1 MSTSNYQS
9 LSFSLDLGSDTITKL
24 RFTYPQS
31 GYDTHDS
38 VSLQSIT
45 LSNSTQNESSFLY
58 FDRVNGKD
66 QNNKTSTAASDYGL
80 YLNSGVTGA
89 NPGNNA
95 GFGYDLDIDSL
106 SIDGAELS
114 KYSDNISIN
123 LELHELNKF
132 DGSVLINFQAWF
144 EELGDWKDI
153 GTISTTDKKEAN
165 ADWQQITNLPNPQPP
180 IIGYDEDLPIPTPPL
195 NDENILEIKQ
205 PENKKNVGDFI
216 ANENVS
222 WALDG
227 VDSGLFEINPDGDLE
242 FKTAPDFENP
252 TDSGKDNNY
261 DLSVIATDSDSE
273 VTTQQVTIQV
283 EDEDESP
290 IIGYDGELPIPT
302 PPLND
307 EKVLE
312 IKQPENKKNVGD
324 FIANENV
331 GWTLDGVDSGLFE
344 ITPDGDLKFKTAP
357 DYENPTDNGKDNNYD
372 LNVIA
377 TDANFESTTQPVAIE
392 VTDESECEIVI
403 EGEGTNNETLKFSS
417 DASCLDESIWLSISL
432 TDSLAGK
439 LTNNDWV
446 GVNILNDEGTVIKLN
461 GLGHEYTDNN
471 QEVLSNKPLLV
482 KLEANESLQLTQL
495 NPPQV
500 GGEELRSVDF
510 TILDAVD
517 FEAKAI
523 LGDELVLNIEKLDE
537 EPSRWD
543 ANQESLQN
551 TPAEGIFDF
560 SDLGD
565 RRDFKVTLSGDGKY
579 INTVGVVKVVQS
591 NNSFSVNGVS
601 SDEGADFLDA
611 VKSNIQG
618 FNGVLPSVGG
628 GVYEKEFNW
637 SVDDQDEGLYAL
649 AMISQTGEVYTFGTD
664 TSADGKQHIKEL
676 GSWTWGFEDMIAS
689 KADWDYND
697 TIVKISQA

>member
-1 MSTSNYQS
+1 MSKSDYHS
-9 LSFSLDLGSDTITKL
+9 LSFSLDLGLDTITKL
-24 RFTYPQS
+24 RFTYPQF

-80 YLNSGVTGA
+80 YLNSGVTGV

-95 GFGYDLDIDSL
+95 GFGYNLDIDSL
-106 SIDGAELS
+106 YIDGAELS

-180 IIGYDEDLPIPTPPL
+180 IIGYNED
-195 NDENILEIKQ
+195 
-205 PENKKNVGDFI
+205 
-216 ANENVS
+216 
-222 WALDG
+222 
-227 VDSGLFEINPDGDLE
+227 
-242 FKTAPDFENP
+242 
-252 TDSGKDNNY
+252 
-261 DLSVIATDSDSE
+261 
-273 VTTQQVTIQV
+273 
-283 EDEDESP
+283 
-290 IIGYDGELPIPT
+290 LPIPT

-331 GWTLDGVDSGLFE
+331 SWTLDGVDSGLFE
-344 ITPDGDLKFKTAP
+344 INSDGDLVFKTAP
-357 DYENPTDNGKDNNYD
+357 DFENPTDNGKDNNYD

-446 GVNILNDEGTVIKLN
+446 GVKILNDEGTVIKLN

-500 GGEELRSVDF
+500 GGEESRSVDI

-523 LGDELVLNIEKLDE
+523 LGGELVLNIEKLDE

-543 ANQESLQN
+543 TNQESLQN

-565 RRDFKVTLSGDGKY
+565 RRNFKVTLSGDGSY

-591 NNSFSVNGVS
+591 NNGFSVNGVS
-601 SDEGADFLDA
+601 SDEGAAFLDA

-628 GVYEKEFNW
+628 GVYEAEFNW
-637 SVDDQDEGLYAL
+637 SVDEQDEGLYAL

-676 GSWTWGFEDMIAS
+676 GSWTWGIEDMIAS

-697 TIVKISQA
+697 TIFKISQV